1 MCGICGKINRD
12 PDAPVDEGAIRRMAA
27 VLAHR
32 GPDGEGVF
40 VKDHVGL
47 GHRRLAIIDLS
58 PAAHQ
63 PMSNDDGSIWIVFNG
78 EIYNFH
84 ELRDALIRKG
94 HIFRS
99 RSDTEVIVHLYE
111 DLGPEALRALRGMFA
126 LAIWDANHRQLL
138 LARDRLGKKPLFYFA
153 GPSSFAFASELQ
165 SLLEDPSVPRV
176 PDLEAIRYYL
186 TYRYVPSPY
195 SAFQGIR
202 KLPPAHYLL
211 LKDGQLRLNRYW
223 TLHYAEKSHEP
234 EEVLSER
241 LRGSLEEAVRLRM
254 ISDVPIGAFL
264 SGGLDSSAV
273 VALMSRLSGGP
284 VKTFS
289 IGFEED
295 AFSELPYARSIARRF
310 GTDHHEF
317 VVKPDAVSILPL
329 LVRHFG
335 EPFADSTAVPQYYLS
350 KLARE
355 HVTVVLAGDGGDEAF
370 GGYDRYV
377 ATLAT
382 RPTDRIPSPL
392 RNGLAGVIRRLS
404 KFPLST
410 PFLLR
415 TSRFLRALS
424 DDPQRRYARWVSHF
438 DLQQQAALFSSAFL
452 KQVRGI
458 DPERLVLDVYQQ
470 TDATHLLDATLDVD
484 VRTYLPDDLLA
495 KVDIT
500 SMANSLEV
508 RAPLLDH
515 PLMEMAASLPP
526 SLKIQGLEK
535 KYLLK
540 RAMADLLPV
549 EILNRPKQGFIVP
562 IDHWFRHDL
571 QEMAYDTLLDPR
583 SLGRGYFRPGV
594 VRRLLDE
601 HVRGVQNFHRQLWNL
616 LMLELWHRCFIDR

>member
-1 MCGICGKINRD
+1 
-12 PDAPVDEGAIRRMAA
+12 
-27 VLAHR
+27 
-32 GPDGEGVF
+32 
-40 VKDHVGL
+40 
-47 GHRRLAIIDLS
+47 
-58 PAAHQ
+58 
-63 PMSNDDGSIWIVFNG
+63 MSNEDGSIWIVFNG

-84 ELRDALIRKG
+84 ELRDALVRKG
-94 HIFRS
+94 HSFRS

-111 DLGPEALRALRGMFA
+111 DLGPEAIRALRGMFA
-126 LAIWDANHRQLL
+126 LGIWDANHRQLL

-273 VALMSRLSGGP
+273 VALMSRLSGAP

-484 VRTYLPDDLLA
+484 VRTYLPDDLLV

-583 SLGRGYFRPGV
+583 SLGRGYFRPEV

>member
-1 MCGICGKINRD
+1 MCGICGKVNRD
-12 PDAPVDEGAIRRMAA
+12 PDSPVDEGTLRRMAKA
-27 VLAHR
+27 LAHR
-32 GPDGEGVF
+32 GPDSEGFF
-40 VKDHVGL
+40 VNDHVGL
-47 GHRRLAIIDLS
+47 AHRRLAIIDLS
-58 PAAHQ
+58 PDATQ
-63 PMSNDDGSIWIVFNG
+63 PMSNEDGSIWIVFNG

-94 HIFRS
+94 HSFRS
-99 RSDTEVIVHLYE
+99 RIDTEVIVHLYE

-273 VALMSRLSGGP
+273 VALMSRLSGAP

-438 DLQQQAALFSSAFL
+438 DLQQQAVLFSSAFL

-484 VRTYLPDDLLA
+484 VRTYLPDDLLV

-508 RAPLLDH
+508 RAPFLDH

-583 SLGRGYFRPGV
+583 SLGRGYFRPEV

>member
-1 MCGICGKINRD
+1 
-12 PDAPVDEGAIRRMAA
+12 MAKA
-27 VLAHR
+27 LAHR
-32 GPDGEGVF
+32 GPDSEGFF
-40 VKDHVGL
+40 VNDHVGL
-47 GHRRLAIIDLS
+47 AHRRLAIIDLS
-58 PAAHQ
+58 PDATQ
-63 PMSNDDGSIWIVFNG
+63 PMSNEDGSIWIVFNG

-94 HIFRS
+94 HIFHS

-273 VALMSRLSGGP
+273 VALMSRLSGAP

-470 TDATHLLDATLDVD
+470 TDATHILDATLDVD
-484 VRTYLPDDLLA
+484 VRTYLPDDLLV

-508 RAPLLDH
+508 RAPFLDH

-583 SLGRGYFRPGV
+583 SLGRGYFRPEV

>member
-1 MCGICGKINRD
+1 
-12 PDAPVDEGAIRRMAA
+12 MAKA
-27 VLAHR
+27 LAHR
-32 GPDGEGVF
+32 GPDSEGFF
-40 VKDHVGL
+40 VNDHVGL
-47 GHRRLAIIDLS
+47 AHRRLAIIDLS
-58 PAAHQ
+58 PDATQ
-63 PMSNDDGSIWIVFNG
+63 PMSNEDGSIWIVFNG

-94 HIFRS
+94 HIFHS

-273 VALMSRLSGGP
+273 VALMSRLSGAP

-438 DLQQQAALFSSAFL
+438 DLQQQAVLFSSAFL

-484 VRTYLPDDLLA
+484 VRTYLSDDLLV

-508 RAPLLDH
+508 RAPFLDH

-540 RAMADLLPV
+540 RAMAELLPV

-583 SLGRGYFRPGV
+583 SLGRGYFRPEV

>member
-1 MCGICGKINRD
+1 
-12 PDAPVDEGAIRRMAA
+12 
-27 VLAHR
+27 
-32 GPDGEGVF
+32 
-40 VKDHVGL
+40 
-47 GHRRLAIIDLS
+47 
-58 PAAHQ
+58 
-63 PMSNDDGSIWIVFNG
+63 
-78 EIYNFH
+78 
-84 ELRDALIRKG
+84 
-94 HIFRS
+94 
-99 RSDTEVIVHLYE
+99 VIVHLYE

-126 LAIWDANHRQLL
+126 LAIWDANHKQLL

-241 LRGSLEEAVRLRM
+241 VRGSLEEAVRLRM

-273 VALMSRLSGGP
+273 VALMSRLSGAP

-392 RNGLAGVIRRLS
+392 RNGLANVIRRLS

-410 PFLLR
+410 PFFLR

-452 KQVRGI
+452 KQVRGV
-458 DPERLVLDVYQQ
+458 DPERLVLDVYEQ

-484 VRTYLPDDLLA
+484 VRTYLPDDLLV

-549 EILNRPKQGFIVP
+549 EILNRPKQGFNVP

-571 QEMAYDTLLDPR
+571 KEMAYDTLLDPR
-583 SLGRGYFRPGV
+583 SLGRGYFRPEAV
-594 VRRLLDE
+594 KRLLDE
-601 HVRGVQNFHRQLWNL
+601 HVGGVQNFHRQLWNL

>member
-1 MCGICGKINRD
+1 
-12 PDAPVDEGAIRRMAA
+12 MAKA
-27 VLAHR
+27 LAHR
-32 GPDGEGVF
+32 GPDSEGFF
-40 VKDHVGL
+40 VNDHVGL
-47 GHRRLAIIDLS
+47 AHRRLAIIDLS
-58 PAAHQ
+58 PDATQ
-63 PMSNDDGSIWIVFNG
+63 PMSNEDGSIWIVFNG

-94 HIFRS
+94 HIFHS

-273 VALMSRLSGGP
+273 VALMSRLSGAP

-484 VRTYLPDDLLA
+484 VRTYLPDDLLV

-508 RAPLLDH
+508 RAPFLDH

-583 SLGRGYFRPGV
+583 SLGRGYFRPEV

>member
-1 MCGICGKINRD
+1 M
-12 PDAPVDEGAIRRMAA
+12 DEGTLRRMAKA
-27 VLAHR
+27 LAHR
-32 GPDGEGVF
+32 GPDSEGFF
-40 VKDHVGL
+40 VNDHVGL
-47 GHRRLAIIDLS
+47 AHRRLAIIDLS
-58 PAAHQ
+58 PDATQ
-63 PMSNDDGSIWIVFNG
+63 PMSNEDGSIWIVFNG

-94 HIFRS
+94 HIFHS

-273 VALMSRLSGGP
+273 VALMSRLSGAP

-438 DLQQQAALFSSAFL
+438 DLQQQAVLFSSAFL

-484 VRTYLPDDLLA
+484 VRTYLSDDLLV

-508 RAPLLDH
+508 RAPFLDH

-540 RAMADLLPV
+540 RAMAELLPV

-583 SLGRGYFRPGV
+583 SLGRGYFRPEV

>member
-1 MCGICGKINRD
+1 VCGICGKVNRD
-12 PDAPVDEGAIRRMAA
+12 PDAPVDEGTLRRMAKA
-27 VLAHR
+27 LAHR
-32 GPDGEGVF
+32 GPDSEGFF
-40 VKDHVGL
+40 VNNHVGL
-47 GHRRLAIIDLS
+47 AHRRLAIIDLS
-58 PAAHQ
+58 PDATQ
-63 PMSNDDGSIWIVFNG
+63 PMSNEDGSIWIVFNG

-84 ELRDALIRKG
+84 ELRDALVRKG

-111 DLGPEALRALRGMFA
+111 DLGPEALRELRGMFA

-211 LKDGQLRLNRYW
+211 LKDGQLRLGRYW

-241 LRGSLEEAVRLRM
+241 ARGYLEEAVRLRM

-273 VALMSRLSGGP
+273 VALMSRLSGAP

-484 VRTYLPDDLLA
+484 VRTYLPDDLLV

-508 RAPLLDH
+508 RAPFLDH

-540 RAMADLLPV
+540 RAMAELLPV

-583 SLGRGYFRPGV
+583 SLGRGYFRPEV

>member
-1 MCGICGKINRD
+1 MCGICGKVNRD
-12 PDAPVDEGAIRRMAA
+12 PNAPVDESTIRRMAKA
-27 VLAHR
+27 LAHR
-32 GPDGEGVF
+32 GPDSEGFF
-40 VKDHVGL
+40 VNDHVGL
-47 GHRRLAIIDLS
+47 AHRRLAIIDLS
-58 PAAHQ
+58 PDATQ
-63 PMSNDDGSIWIVFNG
+63 PMSNEDGSIWIVFNG

-84 ELRDALIRKG
+84 ELREALVRKG

-111 DLGPEALRALRGMFA
+111 DLGPEALRELRGMFA

-211 LKDGQLRLNRYW
+211 LKDGQLRLGRYW

-241 LRGSLEEAVRLRM
+241 ARGYLEEAVRLRM

-273 VALMSRLSGGP
+273 VALMSRLSGAP

-404 KFPLST
+404 RCPLST

-424 DDPQRRYARWVSHF
+424 DDPQRRYVRWVSHF
-438 DLQQQAALFSSAFL
+438 DLQQQAVLFSSAFL

-484 VRTYLPDDLLA
+484 VRTYLPDDLLV

-508 RAPLLDH
+508 RAPFLDH

-540 RAMADLLPV
+540 RAMAELLPV

-583 SLGRGYFRPGV
+583 SLGRGYFRPEV

>member
-1 MCGICGKINRD
+1 
-12 PDAPVDEGAIRRMAA
+12 MAKA
-27 VLAHR
+27 LAHR
-32 GPDGEGVF
+32 GPDSEGFF
-40 VKDHVGL
+40 VNDHVGL
-47 GHRRLAIIDLS
+47 AHRRLAIIDLS
-58 PAAHQ
+58 PDATQ
-63 PMSNDDGSIWIVFNG
+63 PMSNEDGSIWIVFNG

-94 HIFRS
+94 HIFHS

-273 VALMSRLSGGP
+273 VALMSRLSGAP

-438 DLQQQAALFSSAFL
+438 DLQQQAVLFSSAFL

-484 VRTYLPDDLLA
+484 VRTYLPDDLLV

-508 RAPLLDH
+508 RAPFLDH

-583 SLGRGYFRPGV
+583 SLGRGYFRPEV

>member
-1 MCGICGKINRD
+1 
-12 PDAPVDEGAIRRMAA
+12 MAKA
-27 VLAHR
+27 LAHR
-32 GPDGEGVF
+32 GPDSDGVF
-40 VKDHVGL
+40 VNNHVGL
-47 GHRRLAIIDLS
+47 AHRRLAIIDLS
-58 PAAHQ
+58 PDGAQ
-63 PMSNDDGSIWIVFNG
+63 PMSNEDGSIWIVFNG
-78 EIYNFH
+78 EIYNFQ
-84 ELRDALIRKG
+84 ELRDALVRKG
-94 HIFRS
+94 HSFRS
-99 RSDTEVIVHLYE
+99 KSDTEVIIHLYE
-111 DLGPEALRALRGMFA
+111 DLGPEALCALRGMFA
-126 LAIWDANHRQLL
+126 LAIWDAKQRQLL
-138 LARDRLGKKPLFYFA
+138 LARDRLGKKPLFYFD
-153 GPSSFAFASELQ
+153 GSSSFAFASELQ

-211 LKDGQLRLNRYW
+211 LKDGQLRVSCYW
-223 TLHYAEKSHEP
+223 ALQYAEKSSES
-234 EEVLSER
+234 EKVLSER
-241 LRGSLEEAVRLRM
+241 LRGTLEEAVRLRM

-264 SGGLDSSAV
+264 SGGLDSSAI
-273 VALMSRLSGGP
+273 VALMSGLSKAP

-289 IGFEED
+289 IGFD
-295 AFSELPYARSIARRF
+295 DHAFSELPYARSIAGRF
-310 GTDHHEF
+310 GADHYEC
-317 VVKPDAVSILPL
+317 VVKPDAVGILPL

-377 ATLAT
+377 ATLAA
-382 RPTDRIPSPL
+382 RSADRIPSPM

-404 KFPLST
+404 KSSLST
-410 PFLLR
+410 PFLLG
-415 TSRFLRALS
+415 TCRFLRAVS
-424 DDPQRRYARWVSHF
+424 DDPQRRYTRWVSQF

-452 KQVRGI
+452 KQVRGV
-458 DPERLVLDVYQQ
+458 DPERLILDVYQH

-484 VRTYLPDDLLA
+484 VRTYLPDDLLV

-515 PLMEMAASLPP
+515 PLMEFAASLPP
-526 SLKIQGLEK
+526 SFKIQGREK

-540 RAMADLLPV
+540 RAMTDLLPT
-549 EILNRPKQGFIVP
+549 EILNRPKQGFNVP

-571 QEMAYDTLLDPR
+571 REMAYDTLLDSR
-583 SLGRGYFRPGV
+583 SLDRGYFRPEAV
-594 VRRLLDE
+594 KRLLDE

-616 LMLELWHRCFIDR
+616 LMLELWHRCFIDY